1 VKKSDPKQRL
11 ADLEAIFTALAHAA
25 RRQILMIIHFWGGS
39 MTAGEIDKR
48 FGHAW
53 PTTTRHLRVLEEA
66 GLLSHEKV
74 GRTCVYRL
82 ERARL
87 APVREWLDWFDRTAE
102 EASKN
107 AREVESQQPAPRARA
122 HSARRS

>member
-1 VKKSDPKQRL
+1 MKKPDPKQRL
-11 ADLEAIFTALAHAA
+11 ADLEAVFAALAHAA

-66 GLLSHEKV
+66 GLLTHEKV
-74 GRTCVYRL
+74 GRTCIYRI
-82 ERARL
+82 EHARL
-87 APVREWLDWFDRTAE
+87 KLVQEWLAWFEQSPE
-102 EASKN
+102 EIGKDK
-107 AREVESQQPAPRARA
+107 REVEPQQTVQRVRA
-122 HSARRS
+122 ARRS

>member
-1 VKKSDPKQRL
+1 VKKPDPKQRL
-11 ADLEAIFTALAHAA
+11 ADLEAVFAALAHAA

-66 GLLSHEKV
+66 GLLTHEKV

-82 ERARL
+82 ERERL
-87 APVREWLDWFDRTAE
+87 EIVKEWLDWFERPAE
-102 EASKN
+102 EIVKSK
-107 AREVESQQPAPRARA
+107 REVEAQQVSQRARA
-122 HSARRS
+122 LAARRS